1 MLNGQPPPEPETFC
15 EGPDRANV
23 FFCPLTWAKL
33 IFFYPSQHG
42 PSNFFSCPPDRTK
55 LIFICVQPNPSYN
68 FFAHPFPPPA
78 GQNFPKFYSCSIA
91 SNNEFVTNKKSDD
104 NFAWKVKEQKFL
116 KGLPF
121 LLTLLPPPFPWTHF
135 SFFRRGRWFAF
146 EWVILWVELQ
156 IQIYLGKSMKPKETK
171 RKSQNKLKFCNWK
184 ISVNFSGHSEGKGVG
199 GVKRN
204 SGYVFYGRPL
214 K

>member
-1 MLNGQPPPEPETFC
+1 MLNWQPPPEPETFC

-55 LIFICVQPNPSYN
+55 LIFICAQPNPSYN

-91 SNNEFVTNKKSDD
+91 SNEFVTNKKSDD

-121 LLTLLPPPFPWTHF
+121 LLTLLPPPPFLELISVF
-135 SFFRRGRWFAF
+135 SDGVGDLRLSEWFYGWKYKYKF
-146 EWVILWVELQ
+146 TSGNQWSQ
-156 IQIYLGKSMKPKETK
+156 RKPKENLRT
-171 RKSQNKLKFCNWK
+171 N
-184 ISVNFSGHSEGKGVG
+184 
-199 GVKRN
+199 
-204 SGYVFYGRPL
+204 
-214 K
+214 